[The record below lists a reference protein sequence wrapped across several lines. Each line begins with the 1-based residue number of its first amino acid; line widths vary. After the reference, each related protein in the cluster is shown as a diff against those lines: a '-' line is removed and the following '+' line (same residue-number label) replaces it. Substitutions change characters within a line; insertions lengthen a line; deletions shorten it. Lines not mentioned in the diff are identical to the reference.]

1 MGGPQVDVLVTPS
14 NDPEVILGCL
24 FGVKLR
30 GEEAHFIN
38 ALQIA
43 QLALKHRKNK
53 HMRQRIIVFVASP
66 IVEDE
71 KTLEKVAKSLKKNNL
86 NVDVINLC

>member
-71 KTLEKVAKSLKKNNL
+71 KTLEKVAKGLKKNNL

>member
-1 MGGPQVDVLVTPS
+1 MNMENAIGIMTMGGPQVDVLVTPS

-43 QLALKHRKNK
+43 
-53 HMRQRIIVFVASP
+53 
-66 IVEDE
+66 
-71 KTLEKVAKSLKKNNL
+71 
-86 NVDVINLC
+86 

>member
-1 MGGPQVDVLVTPS
+1 MNMENAIGIMTMGGPQVDILVTPS

-30 GEEAHFIN
+30 GEEAHLIN

-53 HMRQRIIVFVASP
+53 HMR
-66 IVEDE
+66 
-71 KTLEKVAKSLKKNNL
+71 
-86 NVDVINLC
+86 